1 MARRKTI
8 KPVDLS
14 SAVEELLKE
23 YGDEVFEV
31 LDDAI
36 TDTTSEAV
44 SDLHAVRTF
53 SPKGNPSGA
62 YSSSWTSEE
71 KMTSRYSKNSTVYNE
86 NHYRLTHLLESG
98 HSKVL
103 WGRKTGE
110 RVSAYPHIAPINEKA
125 QESVI
130 RKVEKGIESL

>member
-14 SAVEELLKE
+14 SAVDELLKE
-23 YGDEVFEV
+23 YGDDVWV
-31 LDDAI
+31 VMGDAI
-36 TDTTSEAV
+36 NDTVNEAV
-44 SDLHAVRTF
+44 SDLHAVNSF

-62 YSSSWTSEE
+62 YSKSWTSEQ
-71 KMTSRYSKNSTVYNE
+71 KMTSRYSKVDIVYNE
-86 NHYRLTHLLESG
+86 DHYRLTHLLESG

-110 RVSAYPHIAPINEKA
+110 RVSAYPHIAPINDKA

-130 RKVEKGIESL
+130 RKVEKGIKSL

>member
-14 SAVEELLKE
+14 SAVDELLKE
-23 YGDEVFEV
+23 YGDDVWAV
-31 LDDAI
+31 MGDAI
-36 TDTTSEAV
+36 NDTVNEAV
-44 SDLHAVRTF
+44 SDLHAVNSF
-53 SPKGNPSGA
+53 SPKGSPKGD
-62 YSSSWTSEE
+62 YSKSWTSEQ
-71 KMTSRYSKNSTVYNE
+71 KMTSRYSKVDIVYNE
-86 NHYRLTHLLESG
+86 DHYRLTHLLESG

-110 RVSAYPHIAPINEKA
+110 RVSAYPHIAPINDKA

-130 RKVEKGIESL
+130 RKVEKGIKSL

>member
-8 KPVDLS
+8 KPVDLTA
-14 SAVEELLKE
+14 AVEELLKE
-23 YGDEVFEV
+23 YGNDVYEVM
-31 LDDAI
+31 DDAI
-36 TDTTSEAV
+36 KETTDEAV
-44 SDLHAVRTF
+44 RDLHAVNNF
-53 SPKGNPSGA
+53 SPKGSPTGA
-62 YSSSWTSEE
+62 YSKSWTSEQRL
-71 KMTSRYSKNSTVYNE
+71 TSRYSKTSTVYNE

>member
-14 SAVEELLKE
+14 SAVDELLKE
-23 YGDEVFEV
+23 YGDDVWAV
-31 LDDAI
+31 MGDAI
-36 TDTTSEAV
+36 NDTVNEAV
-44 SDLHAVRTF
+44 SDLHAVNSF
-53 SPKGNPSGA
+53 SPKGSPKGD
-62 YSSSWTSEE
+62 YSKSWTSEQR
-71 KMTSRYSKNSTVYNE
+71 MTSRYSKVDIVYNE
-86 NHYRLTHLLESG
+86 DHYRLTHLLESG

-110 RVSAYPHIAPINEKA
+110 RVSAYPHIAPINDKA

-130 RKVEKGIESL
+130 RKVEKGIKSL

>member
-14 SAVEELLKE
+14 SAVDELLKE
-23 YGDEVFEV
+23 YGDDVWAV
-31 LDDAI
+31 MGDAI
-36 TDTTSEAV
+36 NDTVNEAV
-44 SDLHAVRTF
+44 SDLHAVNSF
-53 SPKGNPSGA
+53 SPKGSPTGA
-62 YSSSWTSEE
+62 YSKSWTSEQR
-71 KMTSRYSKNSTVYNE
+71 MTSRYSKVDIVYNE
-86 NHYRLTHLLESG
+86 DHYRLTHLLESG

-110 RVSAYPHIAPINEKA
+110 RVSAYPHIAPINDKA

-130 RKVEKGIESL
+130 RKVEKGIKSL

>member
-36 TDTTSEAV
+36 ADTTSEAV

-53 SPKGNPSGA
+53 SPKGSPSGA

-71 KMTSRYSKNSTVYNE
+71 KMTSRYSKTSTVYNE